1 MKKVVLIG
9 LLIGMNIFSFA
20 QKKEII
26 ADSKISEVT
35 VFLSSAQIT
44 REAKIGLTTGTNLI
58 TFEKLSQQIIPG
70 SIRVEGSDAYTIV
83 SVNSS
88 VNYLQEGFERPEV
101 KAMKKEL
108 NRVQD
113 EIKLNQTYLN
123 VYNEQ

>member
-1 MKKVVLIG
+1 MKK
-9 LLIGMNIFSFA
+9 LLIITFVAMNLFSFA

-35 VFLSSAQIT
+35 VFLSNAQIT
-44 REAKIGLTTGTNLI
+44 REAKINLTTGTNLI

-88 VNYLQEGFERPEV
+88 TNYLQEGFERPEV

-108 NRVQD
+108 NRVP
-113 EIKLNQTYLN
+113 TSCSP
-123 VYNEQ
+123 